1 MISALLV
8 ALAGGLGA
16 AARFQSDA
24 LIAGAGRWRL
34 PIATLVINTLGSLLL
49 GLVSGWVTFHGGAPE
64 WVSVAGTGFCGGF
77 TTFSTASVEG
87 WRLLRAGRAAAAA
100 LHAGGG
106 LIAGVLAAFLGL
118 WLMSL

>member
-1 MISALLV
+1 MIAVLV

-16 AARFQSDA
+16 VARFHSDA
-24 LIAGAGRWRL
+24 AIGRLRRW
-34 PIATLVINTLGSLLL
+34 PMPVGTLAINTVGSGLL
-49 GLVSGWVTFHGGAPE
+49 GLISGWVTFHSGAPE
-64 WVSVAGTGFCGGF
+64 WAAVAGTGFMGGF

-87 WRLLRAGRAAAAA
+87 LRLWRAGRGTAAL

-106 LIAGVLAAFLGL
+106 LLAGVLAAMLGL

>member
-1 MISALLV
+1 MITALLV

-16 AARFQSDA
+16 AARFHTDA
-24 LIAGAGRWRL
+24 LIARLSRLRL
-34 PIATLVINTLGSLLL
+34 PIGTLVINTLGSLLL
-49 GLVSGWVTFHGGAPE
+49 GLFGGWVTFHSGAPE
-64 WVSVAGTGFCGGF
+64 WASVAGTGFCGGF

-87 WRLLRAGRAAAAA
+87 WRLLRAGRPEAAA

-106 LIAGVLAAFLGL
+106 LLAGVLAAFLGL